1 MKPETTT
8 KPETN
13 TVPARPGEARWPHCS
28 SLGGLCPTYEMSQA
42 LGANIQD
49 LLMTFIWA
57 GEAGA
62 RLTLQK
68 NRDGFTAQI
77 TGAVQKAAEEP
88 LDLPRLQALR
98 QRLAPVQEA
107 ASMK

>member
-1 MKPETTT
+1 MQPRTNPALDKPGPSAE
-8 KPETN
+8 
-13 TVPARPGEARWPHCS
+13 VRWPHCA

-49 LLMTFIWA
+49 LLMTFIHS

-98 QRLAPVQEA
+98 QRLTPAGRPRA
-107 ASMK
+107 

>member
-1 MKPETTT
+1 
-8 KPETN
+8 
-13 TVPARPGEARWPHCS
+13 
-28 SLGGLCPTYEMSQA
+28 MSQA

-49 LLMTFIWA
+49 LLMTFIYA

-68 NRDGFTAQI
+68 NREGFTAQI

-98 QRLAPVQEA
+98 QRLAPA
-107 ASMK
+107 AGRPRA

>member
-1 MKPETTT
+1 
-8 KPETN
+8 
-13 TVPARPGEARWPHCS
+13 
-28 SLGGLCPTYEMSQA
+28 MSQA

-57 GEAGA
+57 GEPGA

-68 NRDGFTAQI
+68 NREGFTAQI
-77 TGAVQKAAEEP
+77 TGAVQKAAEVP

-98 QRLAPVQEA
+98 QRLTPA
-107 ASMK
+107 AARPRA

>member
-1 MKPETTT
+1 MQPRT
-8 KPETN
+8 KPTS
-13 TVPARPGEARWPHCS
+13 TSPGEASWPHCA

-49 LLMTFIWA
+49 LLMTFIHA

-77 TGAVQKAAEEP
+77 TGAVQKATEEP

-98 QRLAPVQEA
+98 QRLTPA
-107 ASMK
+107 AGRPRV

>member
-1 MKPETTT
+1 MQPKTDAVSKP
-8 KPETN
+8 
-13 TVPARPGEARWPHCS
+13 PGEAPWPHCP
-28 SLGGLCPTYEMSQA
+28 SLGGLCPTFEMSQA

-49 LLMTFIWA
+49 LLMTFIYA

-98 QRLAPVQEA
+98 QRLAPA
-107 ASMK
+107 AGRPRA

>member
-1 MKPETTT
+1 
-8 KPETN
+8 
-13 TVPARPGEARWPHCS
+13 
-28 SLGGLCPTYEMSQA
+28 MSQA

-68 NRDGFTAQI
+68 NRDGFTAQV

-98 QRLAPVQEA
+98 QRLAPVLLPKERPRV
-107 ASMK
+107 